1 MGHNED
7 GSLIANTTSYII
19 DAEVTPDDSNETEKF
34 TAFCYAG
41 QLCSTAFGY
50 SETAGK
56 VFSSNALFP
65 KTLDTRNL
73 GMLTLDECL
82 LPSMTSYYR
91 IAGNF
96 RGRKLSR
103 IGRKGAFCGK
113 NFHGMLKLVA

>member
-1 MGHNED
+1 MTVFLFQTLMGHNED

-19 DAEVTPDDSNETEKF
+19 DAEVTPDDSNDTEKF
-34 TAFCYAG
+34 IAFCYAG

-82 LPSMTSYYR
+82 LSSMSSYYPTHMW
-91 IAGNF
+91 
-96 RGRKLSR
+96 
-103 IGRKGAFCGK
+103 KG
-113 NFHGMLKLVA
+113 

>member
-19 DAEVTPDDSNETEKF
+19 DAEVTPDGSNETEKF

-56 VFSSNALFP
+56 VFSANALFP
-65 KTLDTRNL
+65 KTLDTRYVGTL
-73 GMLTLDECL
+73 MLDV
-82 LPSMTSYYR
+82 
-91 IAGNF
+91 
-96 RGRKLSR
+96 
-103 IGRKGAFCGK
+103 
-113 NFHGMLKLVA
+113 LKFV

>member
-1 MGHNED
+1 MTVFLFQTLMGHNED

-19 DAEVTPDDSNETEKF
+19 DAEVTPDDSNDTEKF
-34 TAFCYAG
+34 IAFCYAG

-73 GMLTLDECL
+73 GMHVNA
-82 LPSMTSYYR
+82 R
-91 IAGNF
+91 
-96 RGRKLSR
+96 
-103 IGRKGAFCGK
+103 
-113 NFHGMLKLVA
+113 